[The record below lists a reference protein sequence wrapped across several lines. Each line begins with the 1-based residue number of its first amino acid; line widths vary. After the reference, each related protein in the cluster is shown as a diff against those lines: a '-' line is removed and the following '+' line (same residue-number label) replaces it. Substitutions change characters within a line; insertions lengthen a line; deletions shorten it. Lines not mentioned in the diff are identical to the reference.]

1 MHYMLDTNVCIYL
14 MKRQP
19 VSYFEKLES
28 LEAHYTV
35 SLSAI
40 VLAELQYGVANSQ
53 YKEHSQINLNVLL
66 KKIDVIP
73 YHERCAYYYGKVRAM
88 LKKSGSLIGN
98 NDMLIASHA
107 LAEQAIL
114 VTNNLSEF
122 QRIEGLKLENWA
134 P

>member
-14 MKRQP
+14 MKRRP
-19 VSYFEKLES
+19 VSYFEKLE
-28 LEAHYTV
+28 LLDAHYTV

-53 YKEHSQINLNVLL
+53 YKEHSQINLNKLL
-66 KKIDVIP
+66 KKIDVIA
-73 YHERCAYYYGKVRAM
+73 YHERCAYYYGEVRAM
-88 LKKSGSLIGN
+88 LRKSGALIGN
-98 NDMLIASHA
+98 NDLLIASHA

-114 VTNNLSEF
+114 VTNNVSEF